1 MRPSLRPR
9 WRTLQPDSSF
19 APAELTDEQK
29 HQIYSAPAFLEF
41 VESSSKIV
49 QRALSDGYD
58 YIKDYTL
65 GGPGDMCARL
75 VSFVA
80 L

>member
-1 MRPSLRPR
+1 MLDVDLSEEQ
-9 WRTLQPDSSF
+9 RT
-19 APAELTDEQK
+19 
-29 HQIYSAPAFLEF
+29 QIYSASDFLEF

-58 YIKDYTL
+58 YIKDYTSRGE
-65 GGPGDMCARL
+65 GGLYAHRHPISL
-75 VSFVA
+75 